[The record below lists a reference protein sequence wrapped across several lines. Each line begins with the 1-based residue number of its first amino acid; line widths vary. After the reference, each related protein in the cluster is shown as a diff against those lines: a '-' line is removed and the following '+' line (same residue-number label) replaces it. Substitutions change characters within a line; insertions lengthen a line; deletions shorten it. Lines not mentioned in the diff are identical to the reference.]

1 MCYWWKHLCAF
12 KLVSCV
18 CVCACVCVR
27 MCVCARVCVCAC
39 VCVRVCVR
47 ACWITDIWAHRRKI
61 WFHDRVY
68 KTMRNTHTHTHTHTH
83 TQEAQRPEISRVVF
97 WEDVSCWSVAVI
109 FPQET
114 GAAVLS
120 GGSRRPSCTQL
131 RFDLQCK
138 VETSQYIDCSSAL
151 QYLNAFFTLQIH
163 ILKTKYNWEVNVDWT
178 TQQNIKSLRWAPDGQ
193 TASSEP
199 NSLIQVLLWTR

>member
-1 MCYWWKHLCAF
+1 MCYWWKHLCAL

-27 MCVCARVCVCAC
+27 MCVCARVCAC
-39 VCVRVCVR
+39 VLNNRHLSSQKENMISWSCLQ
-47 ACWITDIWAHRRKI
+47 DNEK
-61 WFHDRVY
+61 
-68 KTMRNTHTHTHTHTH
+68 HTHTHTHTH